1 MFPGPSTV
9 KVGKSLFVAILR
21 DRWYIVSACGLQV
34 HKWEAGYHN
43 SDGKGTWMSKKEYLM
58 ESADEVI
65 RLDLKTDNEVTGK
78 QAQWAGMQPGMRVA
92 DIGCGS
98 GKTTSKLLELVQ
110 PGGSALGI
118 DIAPQRVSFAQANY
132 GRPGLEYECADAQR
146 PLDHLGTFDFVWVR
160 FLLEYYRTGSREM
173 VANIS
178 RLLKPGGIL
187 CLTDLDHNCLSHYG
201 LSPRM
206 ERTIQEIMTGLEEK
220 ANFDPYAGRKLY
232 SCLYDL
238 GFQDIDVTVAGHHVI
253 YGDLK
258 DSDAFNWLK
267 KVEVAPQKIGYQFSG
282 YENGYD
288 EFLEEFRTFF
298 HDPRR
303 FTYSPIISCRGRKP
317 A

>member
-1 MFPGPSTV
+1 
-9 KVGKSLFVAILR
+9 
-21 DRWYIVSACGLQV
+21 
-34 HKWEAGYHN
+34 
-43 SDGKGTWMSKKEYLM
+43 MSKKEYLM

-78 QAQWAGMQPGMRVA
+78 QAHWAGIQPGMRVA

-98 GKTTSKLLELVQ
+98 GKTTSKLFELVQ

-132 GRPGLEYECADAQR
+132 GRAGLEYECADAQKA
-146 PLDHLGTFDFVWVR
+146 LEHFGSFDFVWVR

-206 ERTIQEIMTGLEEK
+206 ERTIQEIMSGLEEK

-232 SCLYDL
+232 SYLYDL
-238 GFQDIDVTVAGHHVI
+238 GFVDIDVEVAGHHVI
-253 YGDLK
+253 YGELK

-267 KVEVAPQKIGYQFSG
+267 KVEVAPQKIGYQFNG

-288 EFLEEFRTFF
+288 EFLTEFREFF
-298 HDPRR
+298 RNPRR

-317 A
+317 D